1 MDHWHAES
9 LLIRIISIFQQGLCF
24 FFRSYV
30 ERRRLSGP
38 ASCQSSRRLRPPCSL
53 LLTSS
58 PPFAFTSVRG
68 PASTP
73 PPSPPPLLYNRKLKR
88 GGRGTSQHALHPHLV
103 TSRSVMYAC
112 FHLRGVFSTS
122 VRPSFVHPSFLPSS
136 LRFALRGFSSN
147 QLCGEGAW
155 RLTRSRAVQPSLTD
169 LLHRV
174 LGHRGELLRC
184 EVAGGEFRG
193 AEVES
198 DGCHP
203 TSSDYSRVI
212 DFI

>member
-1 MDHWHAES
+1 M
-9 LLIRIISIFQQGLCF
+9 LF
-24 FFRSYV
+24 FSFL
-30 ERRRLSGP
+30 RRAAVSEW
-38 ASCQSSRRLRPPCSL
+38 
-53 LLTSS
+53 
-58 PPFAFTSVRG
+58 
-68 PASTP
+68 
-73 PPSPPPLLYNRKLKR
+73 PSELPVIPQTPPPLLPP
-88 GGRGTSQHALHPHLV
+88 PHLL
-103 TSRSVMYAC
+103 TSLR
-112 FHLRGVFSTS
+112 FHLGQRAGLHTSPLPSPVTLQQETKEGRKGDIPTRSSSSPRDFTLGYVCMLSPPRRVFY
-122 VRPSFVHPSFLPSS
+122 VRPSILRASFLPSS

-203 TSSDYSRVI
+203 TGSDYSRVI

>member
-122 VRPSFVHPSFLPSS
+122 VLRASFLPSFLPTMCSEGIFIQPAVRRGRVEADPLPSRSAIFNRPPPSS
-136 LRFALRGFSSN
+136 VGPQRRAAALRG
-147 QLCGEGAW
+147 G
-155 RLTRSRAVQPSLTD
+155 
-169 LLHRV
+169 
-174 LGHRGELLRC
+174 RG
-184 EVAGGEFRG
+184 
-193 AEVES
+193 
-198 DGCHP
+198 
-203 TSSDYSRVI
+203 
-212 DFI
+212 